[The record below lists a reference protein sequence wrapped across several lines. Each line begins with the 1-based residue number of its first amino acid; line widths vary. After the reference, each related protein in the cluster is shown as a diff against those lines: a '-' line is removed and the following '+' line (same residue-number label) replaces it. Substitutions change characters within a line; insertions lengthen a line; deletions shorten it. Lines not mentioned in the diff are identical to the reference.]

1 MRCSRKARWLIP
13 LSSIGE
19 VAHFAIRANLHID
32 ALTMLK
38 DAWQSIVGR
47 CAVFLF
53 RVFRLLLQT
62 YDIILNDML
71 PRVCFPQAPQS
82 KKLSI
87 VADLFLQS
95 QHLSTNGILI
105 KTIWPP
111 SSPYLST
118 FETNPRKISGCLTL
132 FVHSFSYKGFLQVH
146 VSHSSHIVCLWS

>member
-62 YDIILNDML
+62 YDIILNDMF
-71 PRVCFPQAPQS
+71 PRVRFPQAPLS
-82 KKLSI
+82 K
-87 VADLFLQS
+87 
-95 QHLSTNGILI
+95 ILI
-105 KTIWPP
+105 HRRRFVFAKSTLVNKL
-111 SSPYLST
+111 YLN
-118 FETNPRKISGCLTL
+118 FNRL
-132 FVHSFSYKGFLQVH
+132 
-146 VSHSSHIVCLWS
+146 